1 MLLYVFTTCWLLLV
15 SRRNRQDSN
24 SFDYDRAAAA
34 TPTADESMHSGYDA
48 DKEDADESLL
58 DFDG

>member
-1 MLLYVFTTCWLLLV
+1 MLLV